1 MLILCFPFQSLAAEN
16 IIIQL
21 CHIIM
26 KGQGKHRLSK
36 AGEQLRIDVSL
47 LIHLNKISLV

>member
-16 IIIQL
+16 IIIL

-26 KGQGKHRLSK
+26 KGQGKHRWSK